1 MNIRTLTPRTSLPV
15 LRAEIIYSLARLKAH
30 PLAAPHVPAF
40 EALRSECDAVLSTE
54 NALRDG
60 LAEAEAAID
69 MRDEALDEG
78 ADRLSAAL
86 LAITRNDREH
96 PLYTLY
102 FGGRPLS
109 RFKRPVLGA
118 ELEAMRAWIPLLTN
132 NKHPS
137 LAALAPE
144 LEASIKAADAT
155 LALMQELSQK
165 LKELRSD
172 GALRVLVE
180 KTNATRKA
188 VCGALAKLPHE
199 QTGLPSD
206 FASQFFRRG
215 PVSQNGPEQP
225 TTIEEVTAK
234 LAELAE
240 ETAEN
245 QALLAELKAQAAEE
259 AKAKAKAE
267 EDAARAKLAELEMV
281 MANAAKEA
289 AAMKAKLSAT
299 V

>member
-1 MNIRTLTPRTSLPV
+1 MNVRTLTPRTTLSA
-15 LRAEIIYSLARLKAH
+15 LRTEIVYSLARLKAH

-40 EALRSECDAVLSTE
+40 EALRSECDTVLTTE

-69 MRDEALDEG
+69 MRDQALDDC
-78 ADRLSAAL
+78 ADRLSAAI
-86 LAITRNDREH
+86 LAITKNDREH

-102 FGGRPLS
+102 FGGKPLH

-118 ELEAMRAWIPLLTN
+118 ELAATRAWLPLLTN

-144 LEASIKAADAT
+144 LESAINAADAT
-155 LALMQELSQK
+155 LAVAQELSQK
-165 LKELRSD
+165 LKELRRD
-172 GALRVLVE
+172 GARLALVE

-188 VCGALAKLPHE
+188 ACGALAKLPHE
-199 QTGLPSD
+199 QPGLPSD

-215 PVSQNGPEQP
+215 PSSESDPEP
-225 TTIEEVTAK
+225 APTIEELTAR

-240 ETAEN
+240 ETAEK
-245 QALLAELKAQAAEE
+245 QARLAELKAQAAEE
-259 AKAKAKAE
+259 AKAKAE
-267 EDAARAKLAELEMV
+267 EDAAKAKLAELEMI

-289 AAMKAKLSAT
+289 AAVKAKLTAT
-299 V
+299 A

>member
-1 MNIRTLTPRTSLPV
+1 MNVRTLTPRTSLPV
-15 LRAEIIYSLARLKAH
+15 LRAEIVYSLARLKAH
-30 PLAAPHVPAF
+30 PLAAPYVPEF
-40 EALRSECDAVLSTE
+40 EALRNECDAVLTTE
-54 NALRDG
+54 NDLRDS
-60 LAEAEAAID
+60 LAEAEAALD
-69 MRDEALDEG
+69 MHDDTLDVG
-78 ADRLSAAL
+78 ADRLSAAI
-86 LAITRNDREH
+86 LAITKNDREH

-102 FGGRPLS
+102 FGDKPLS

-144 LEASIKAADAT
+144 LEGAIKAADAT
-155 LALMQELSQK
+155 LTLAQELSQK
-165 LKELRSD
+165 LKELRND
-172 GALRVLVE
+172 GARSALVE

-199 QTGLPSD
+199 QTGLPPN

-215 PVSQNGPEQP
+215 PASDNSPDRAP
-225 TTIEEVTAK
+225 TIEEVAAK
-234 LAELAE
+234 LAELAD

-245 QALLAELKAQAAEE
+245 QALLAELQAKTEEKAKVAAEAE
-259 AKAKAKAE
+259 AAKAK
-267 EDAARAKLAELEMV
+267 LIELETI

-289 AAMKAKLSAT
+289 AAMKAKLTAT
-299 V
+299 A

>member
-1 MNIRTLTPRTSLPV
+1 MNIRTLTPRTTLSA
-15 LRAEIIYSLARLKAH
+15 LRTEVVYSLARLKAH
-30 PLAAPHVPAF
+30 PLAASHAPEF
-40 EALRSECDAVLSTE
+40 EALRSQCDTVLTTE

-60 LAEAEAAID
+60 LAEADAAID
-69 MRDEALDEG
+69 MRDEVLDDI
-78 ADRLSAAL
+78 ADRLSAAI
-86 LAITRNDREH
+86 LAITKNDREH

-102 FGGRPLS
+102 FGDKPLS
-109 RFKRPVLGA
+109 RFKRPVLGD
-118 ELEAMRAWIPLLTN
+118 ELEASRAWIPLLTN

-144 LEASIKAADAT
+144 LKDAIEAADTT
-155 LALMQELSQK
+155 LALAREHAQK
-165 LKELRSD
+165 LREFRRD

-215 PVSQNGPEQP
+215 PASDNGPEHAP
-225 TTIEEVTAK
+225 TIEEVTAR
-234 LAELAE
+234 LAGLAK

-245 QALLAELKAQAAEE
+245 EALLAELKAQAAE
-259 AKAKAKAE
+259 AAAE
-267 EDAARAKLAELEMV
+267 EEATRAKLAELEMI

-289 AAMKAKLSAT
+289 AAMKAKLNAMA
-299 V
+299 

>member
-1 MNIRTLTPRTSLPV
+1 MNVRTLTSRTTLPA
-15 LRAEIIYSLARLKAH
+15 LRAEIVYSLARLKAH
-30 PLAAPHVPAF
+30 PLAAPHVPEF
-40 EALRSECDAVLSTE
+40 EALRSECDAVLATE

-69 MRDEALDEG
+69 MRDDKLDEG
-78 ADRLSAAL
+78 ADRLNAAL
-86 LAITRNDREH
+86 LTITKNDRAH
-96 PLYTLY
+96 PLHTLY
-102 FGGRPLS
+102 FGDRPLS
-109 RFKRPVLGA
+109 RFKRPVLGI

-144 LEASIKAADAT
+144 IEGAIKGADAT
-155 LALMQELSQK
+155 LALAQELSQK

-172 GALRVLVE
+172 GALRALVE

-199 QTGLPSD
+199 QAGLPSD
-206 FASQFFRRG
+206 FASRFFRRG
-215 PVSQNGPEQP
+215 PGSENDHERPP
-225 TTIEEVTAK
+225 TIEEVTAR

-245 QALLAELKAQAAEE
+245 QALLAELEAKAAEE
-259 AKAKAKAE
+259 AKAAAE
-267 EDAARAKLAELEMV
+267 AEAARAKLAELEMI

-289 AAMKAKLSAT
+289 AAVKAKLTAT
-299 V
+299 A

>member
-1 MNIRTLTPRTSLPV
+1 MNVRTLTLRTTLSA
-15 LRAEIIYSLARLKAH
+15 LRTEIVYSLARLKAH
-30 PLAAPHVPAF
+30 PLAAPHAPEF
-40 EALRSECDAVLSTE
+40 EALRSACDTVLTTE

-69 MRDEALDEG
+69 IRDEVLDDV
-78 ADRLSAAL
+78 ADRLSAAIL
-86 LAITRNDREH
+86 TITKNDREH

-102 FGGRPLS
+102 FGNKPLH
-109 RFKRPVLGA
+109 RFKRPVLGT
-118 ELEAMRAWIPLLTN
+118 ELEATRAWIPLLTN

-144 LEASIKAADAT
+144 LEGAINAADAT
-155 LALMQELSQK
+155 LALAREHAQK
-165 LKELRSD
+165 LKEFRRD
-172 GALRVLVE
+172 GALRALVE

-299 V
+299 A

>member
-1 MNIRTLTPRTSLPV
+1 MNVRTLTPRTSLPV

-30 PLAAPHVPAF
+30 PLAAPYVPEF
-40 EALRSECDAVLSTE
+40 EALRSECDAVVSTE

-60 LAEAEAAID
+60 LAEAEAAVD
-69 MRDEALDEG
+69 MRDDALDDG
-78 ADRLSAAL
+78 ADRLNAAL

-102 FGGRPLS
+102 FGGKPLS

-118 ELEAMRAWIPLLTN
+118 ELEAMRAWLPLLTN

-155 LALMQELSQK
+155 LAVAQELSQK

-172 GALRVLVE
+172 GARLALVE

-188 VCGALAKLPHE
+188 VCGSLAKLPHE
-199 QTGLPSD
+199 QPGLPAD

-215 PVSQNGPEQP
+215 PASENGPERAP
-225 TTIEEVTAK
+225 TIEEVTAR
-234 LAELAE
+234 LTELAE
-240 ETAEN
+240 ETVEK
-245 QALLAELKAQAAEE
+245 QALLTELQAKAEAE
-259 AKAKAKAE
+259 AKAAAEAEAAK
-267 EDAARAKLAELEMV
+267 AKLAELEMI

-289 AAMKAKLSAT
+289 AAVKAKLTAT
-299 V
+299 A